1 MQVVLILLW
10 SPGSRFL
17 LFEGSHNLKLCDKEE
32 SDFGI
37 LTLPHDQMRKA
48 GVTETEV
55 VMSHGGL

>member
-17 LFEGSHNLKLCDKEE
+17 FFEGSHSLKLPDKEE

-37 LTLPHDQMRKA
+37 LTLRHDQMRRE
-48 GVTETEV
+48 GVTEVEV
-55 VMSHGGL
+55 EMSQGGL